1 MKDEP
6 VFEYHADEVGIDI
19 KLADSSVRSIK
30 INPGWSFGTGGHETT
45 RLCIHALQE
54 LFKTENIKSVLDIG
68 CGSGILSIVSSAL
81 GAEEVL
87 GIDIDS
93 SIIDEARANAEK
105 NNLHNSIR
113 FSTASLS
120 DIKGS
125 FCLIMANILLKTIE
139 SLLEDISGRVAK
151 NGLFLAS
158 GIRTD
163 ESPAAVNLIES
174 SGFKKIN
181 EFNECDWSALLFLK
195 S

>member
-6 VFEYHADEVGIDI
+6 VFEYHADEVEIDI
-19 KLADSSVRSIK
+19 KLADSSVRSIR

-68 CGSGILSIVSSAL
+68 CGSGILSIASSVL

-93 SIIDEARANAEK
+93 SIIDEARINADK
-105 NNLHNSIR
+105 NDLHNSIR
-113 FSTASLS
+113 FSTAPLS

-125 FCLIMANILLKTIE
+125 FGLITANILLKTIE
-139 SLLEDISGRVAK
+139 SLLADISEGVAK

-158 GIRTD
+158 GIKT
-163 ESPAAVNLIES
+163 EETPAAVNLIENH
-174 SGFKKIN
+174 GFKQIN
-181 EFNECDWSALLFLK
+181 EFNEGDWSALIFLK
-195 S
+195 P